1 MTDTTNLQDLKALL
15 KWANLSDDIQ
25 ELQIKYGDIELAM
38 SRTPG
43 GLDRPAPAPA
53 PAAAPAAAPSA
64 SPAEQAPVQQAPA
77 QADRHRSY
85 GRYLLCFPEA
95 GRGPIRQS
103 WR

>member
-53 PAAAPAAAPSA
+53 PAARRHADELRISA
-64 SPAEQAPVQQAPA
+64 
-77 QADRHRSY
+77 
-85 GRYLLCFPEA
+85 GNC
-95 GRGPIRQS
+95 GPRRPI
-103 WR
+103 